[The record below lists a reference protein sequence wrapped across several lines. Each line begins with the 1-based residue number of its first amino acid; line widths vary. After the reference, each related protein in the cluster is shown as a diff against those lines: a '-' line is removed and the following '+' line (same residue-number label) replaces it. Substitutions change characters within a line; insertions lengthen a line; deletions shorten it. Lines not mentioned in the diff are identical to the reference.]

1 MINWKKYAKYLYP
14 IGGIGV
20 IWWAVTSVMSELK
33 LGTIAQNSLPLA
45 IQLACCLIVLVLI
58 VRQSISLWFLSRKIR

>member
-1 MINWKKYAKYLYP
+1 MMIDWEKYAKYLYP

-33 LGTIAQNSLPLA
+33 SGTIVKNSLPLV
-45 IQLACCLIVLVLI
+45 IQLACCLIVVVLLI
-58 VRQSISLWFLSRKIR
+58 SQSISLWLLSRKK